1 MGATALK
8 FKSKGMTNSI
18 RVQGGDGVP
27 PNVLGVFSD
36 ESTGTSVTPKEVR
49 CFIDRGILSLGAMQ
63 VFLDDDALKMVY
75 VFLTAEFKSRDIY
88 WAC

>member
-27 PNVLGVFSD
+27 SNVLGVFSN
-36 ESTGTSVTPKEVR
+36 ESTGTSVLPTEVR
-49 CFIDRGILSLGAMQ
+49 CFVEGGILSLWAMQ
-63 VFLDDDALKMVY
+63 VFLDDGASKAVHA
-75 VFLTAEFKSRDIY
+75 FLTAEFKQRGIY
-88 WAC
+88 